1 MFKAEDVGY
10 FGKVGFGE
18 GIRSEED
25 WGLFGGSNE
34 CSFFEEENWGV

>member
-1 MFKAEDVGY
+1 MFQTEDVDY

-34 CSFFEEENWGV
+34 YKSDEHPDF

>member
-1 MFKAEDVGY
+1 MT
-10 FGKVGFGE
+10 GFGE

-34 CSFFEEENWGV
+34 CGFFEENWGV

>member
-1 MFKAEDVGY
+1 M
-10 FGKVGFGE
+10 VGFGE

-34 CSFFEEENWGV
+34 CREEDWGVFEENWGV